1 MSAYI
6 NYWSDYYSDS
16 RNNNTNHFIP
26 SQFAAFCALEAK
38 EIGVS
43 KLIDIASG
51 DGRDSVFFAQLGFE
65 VLSLEQSST
74 AVEIIKS
81 KSKDLH
87 NLEAVQIDVTSEQ
100 LPQLNSSNDVS
111 AYYARFFLHTL
122 TELQV
127 RKFFKN
133 LSNDMHSSQYFFTE
147 YRNEKDASLTKYTPH
162 HDRFFYKS
170 KFIEMIAKGHKLR
183 CIYEVEGRGF
193 AKWKTDDADVV
204 RQIFIKSE
212 D

>member
-1 MSAYI
+1 MNTHF
-6 NYWSDYYSDS
+6 NYWSGYYSAARS
-16 RNNNTNHFIP
+16 NKTNHFIP

-38 EIGVS
+38 EIGVG

-65 VLSLEQSST
+65 VLSLEQSSE

-81 KSKDLH
+81 RSQDLH
-87 NLEAVQIDVTSEQ
+87 NLKAVQIDVTSEE
-100 LPQLNSSNDVS
+100 LPQLNPLNEVS

-122 TELQV
+122 TEPQV

-133 LSNDMHSSQYFFTE
+133 LSNAMHSSQYFFTE

-162 HDRFFYKS
+162 HDRFFYES
-170 KFIEMIAKGHKLR
+170 KFIEKIAKAHKLS
-183 CIYEVEGRGF
+183 CVYEAAGRGF
-193 AKWKTDDADVV
+193 AKWKTDDAVVV
-204 RQIFIKSE
+204 RQIFIKDE
-212 D
+212 